1 MINLLSELV
10 ILVTHV
16 TALTKDILC
25 RPHVECVVQAENRI
39 LLPIQITI
47 RPPFAL
53 SITPPSSW
61 GIAPPSTSFLALT
74 QEPLLSDYIT
84 SSSALLMTPVAPCK
98 AILHPSFSIAS
109 AVSRVQPKG
118 IILFAPPRVQK

>member
-61 GIAPPSTSFLALT
+61 GIAPPKHLVSCSDTGTALVRL
-74 QEPLLSDYIT
+74 QNLL
-84 SSSALLMTPVAPCK
+84 
-98 AILHPSFSIAS
+98 
-109 AVSRVQPKG
+109 
-118 IILFAPPRVQK
+118 